1 MPSIDLNADLGEG
14 FGVWRMG
21 DDKAMLGV
29 VSSASVACGFHAGDP
44 DIMAR
49 CFERAKARGVAV
61 GAHVAFPD
69 LAGFGRR
76 ALPMSPHAI
85 GRAVAYQFG
94 AARAMARY
102 VGHEITFV
110 KAHGALAN
118 LAETDAEIAGA
129 IAEPWPP
136 STPPSTMLAIAG
148 SAQIEACRR
157 AKLRVAHEVSPTGP
171 TPREGRLA
179 SREKPGAVLERRRG
193 HRRPRAENA
202 GEGRNRHRGRAL
214 LPTPIDSICV
224 HGDTPH
230 AVDIAIALREA
241 LERAG
246 WLVSA
251 FAPAK

>member
-21 DDKAMLGV
+21 DDEAMLGV

-76 ALPMSPHAI
+76 ALPMSPPAI

-129 IAEPWPP
+129 IADAVAAIDP
-136 STPPSTMLAIAG
+136 STTMLAIAG

-157 AKLRVAHEVSPTGP
+157 AKLRVAPEVFADRAYT
-171 TPREGRLA
+171 REGRLA
-179 SREKPGAVLERRRG
+179 SREKPGAVLTDAAAIVA
-193 HRRPRAENA
+193 RALKMLE
-202 GEGRNRHRGRAL
+202 EGGIATEDGAL

-246 WLVSA
+246 WLVRA